1 MLLVS
6 IHQGLQWHTH
16 VLGEV
21 LPWRVKLHHA
31 TAGVVLGVPNDL
43 ICCCPA
49 KVSTKQKQL
58 DVQPNQ
64 PRHQTHPISEM
75 LFFKLF
81 NQALTF
87 WNSLWIK
94 KAFFFSGLHTHPASE
109 SISIPGIPIPP
120 VEAQAEG
127 WLVLPHLSSDV
138 VPASQL
144 VAETVA
150 RGVKH
155 NAAHA
160 TQGLGGQELH
170 LGIRVI
176 RLHQASR
183 MYLQGEVFF
192 NVRPRMWGEK
202 GNLLKNPLGGFF
214 AFATDCFL
222 EGTFLLLMFLCDECS
237 KTTNY

>member
-1 MLLVS
+1 MISSAAALQRFLPSRSHWMSNQINPDIKLIQSQRCCSLHFLTKLLPFEAPFESRRLSFSAVY
-6 IHQGLQWHTH
+6 ILTQHQN
-16 VLGEV
+16 
-21 LPWRVKLHHA
+21 PS
-31 TAGVVLGVPNDL
+31 P
-43 ICCCPA
+43 
-49 KVSTKQKQL
+49 S
-58 DVQPNQ
+58 
-64 PRHQTHPISEM
+64 
-75 LFFKLF
+75 
-81 NQALTF
+81 
-87 WNSLWIK
+87 
-94 KAFFFSGLHTHPASE
+94 
-109 SISIPGIPIPP
+109 PGIPIPP

-192 NVRPRMWGEK
+192 LCAAKDV
-202 GNLLKNPLGGFF
+202 GG
-214 AFATDCFL
+214 
-222 EGTFLLLMFLCDECS
+222 GKTF
-237 KTTNY
+237 